1 MLVNTD
7 NIISITDVNQNFSRA
22 TKLADKT
29 GEAVIFKNNKP
40 KYILINLEEN
50 PQIEMSDREKILFV
64 GQRILHEHIEAF
76 KELAK

>member
-1 MLVNTD
+1 MLVNTN

-22 TKLADKT
+22 AKLADKT

-50 PQIEMSDREKILFV
+50 PQIEMSEREKILFV
-64 GQRILHEHIEAF
+64 GQRILHDHIDAF

>member
-1 MLVNTD
+1 MLVNSD

-22 TKLADKT
+22 TKLADKK

-50 PQIEMSDREKILFV
+50 PQIEMSEREKILFV
-64 GQRILHEHIEAF
+64 GQRILHEHIDAF

>member
-1 MLVNTD
+1 MILNT
-7 NIISITDVNQNFSRA
+7 NSIISITDVNQNFSRA

-64 GQRILHEHIEAF
+64 GQRILHEHINAF

>member
-1 MLVNTD
+1 MILNT
-7 NIISITDVNQNFSRA
+7 NSIISITDVNQNFSRA
-22 TKLADKT
+22 TRLADKT

-64 GQRILHEHIEAF
+64 GQRILHEHINAF